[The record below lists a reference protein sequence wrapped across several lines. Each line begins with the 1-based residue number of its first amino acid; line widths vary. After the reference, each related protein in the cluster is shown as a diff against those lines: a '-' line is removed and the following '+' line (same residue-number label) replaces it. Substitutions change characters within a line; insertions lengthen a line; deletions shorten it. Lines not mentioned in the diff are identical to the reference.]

1 MKIIARIRTD
11 FPEKFTVPR
20 QSGLVETIGTIVFE
34 PEYRNEDALRG
45 IEQYSHLW
53 LIWDFSENHREKW
66 SPTVR
71 PPKLG
76 GNKRVGI
83 FATRSPFR
91 PNPIGL
97 SSVKLLEVKKTAE
110 GSVLMVS
117 GADLVDNTPIYD
129 IKPYLPY
136 TDCHPDAKG
145 GFGEEKLSITDVV
158 FDEEIRKRVPE
169 AVLSEI
175 CKILSLDPRPGYHP
189 EGERIYKMTY
199 AGFNVS
205 FTAEEGKIKICEIV

>member
-1 MKIIARIRTD
+1 MNIIARIRTG
-11 FPEKFTVPR
+11 FPEKFSVPR
-20 QSGLVETIGTIVFE
+20 QSGLVETEGVIVFE

-53 LIWDFSENHREKW
+53 LIWDFSENHRESW

-76 GNKRVGI
+76 GNKRIGV

-97 SSVKLLEVKKTAE
+97 SSVRLLGVKKTE
-110 GSVLMVS
+110 DGTVLVVT

-136 TDCHPDAKG
+136 TDCHTDAKG
-145 GFGEEKLSITDVV
+145 GFGEEKLQVLEVIY
-158 FDEEIRKRVPE
+158 DEEIKKSI
-169 AVLSEI
+169 SEDKLLQI
-175 CKILSLDPRPGYHP
+175 CKILSLDPRPGYHEE
-189 EGERIYKMTY
+189 EGRVYNMTY
-199 AGFNVS
+199 EGRSIS
-205 FTAEEGKIKICEIV
+205 FTFENKKIKICRIV